1 MTQSLSNREQCTRPG
16 KLVLYRR
23 LAGKAHEKRLVE
35 VHAAS
40 CPATSVVRYSKDAI
54 TSALM
59 GSAEDNTPGI
69 RTSGLL
75 PQVW

>member
-1 MTQSLSNREQCTRPG
+1 MYRPG

-23 LAGKAHEKRLVE
+23 LAGKAHKKYLVE

-40 CPATSVVRYSKDAI
+40 RPATSVVSMIARMKLVQAI
-54 TSALM
+54 M
-59 GSAEDNTPGI
+59 GSVEDDTPGI
-69 RTSGLL
+69 QTSGLL

>member
-1 MTQSLSNREQCTRPG
+1 MTQSLSNGEQCTRPG

-40 CPATSVVRYSKDAI
+40 CPATSVVSIAR
-54 TSALM
+54 M
-59 GSAEDNTPGI
+59 P
-69 RTSGLL
+69 
-75 PQVW
+75 